1 MKNLKNNEGSNN
13 PGGSYISTE
22 TSNLDL
28 INEFNDK
35 LANKVSCDDF
45 DKLLNEIANLHN
57 RIDALNS
64 DGPKSNTDLNKNVNN
79 NLMSSKDSNV
89 LKDISGKVN
98 DLESLIRK
106 LQKFISFFIL

>member
-1 MKNLKNNEGSNN
+1 M
-13 PGGSYISTE
+13 STE

-35 LANKVSCDDF
+35 LSNKVSCDDF

-64 DGPKSNTDLNKNVNN
+64 DGPKSNTDLNRNSNN
-79 NLMSSKDSNV
+79 NLMSSKDSNL

-106 LQKFISFFIL
+106 LQRFIIVYNL